1 LQGID
6 FRFEVSFGDPDRMWR
21 KSMIDVGKEIVVRI
35 GIAMLLIICSAGA
48 GFAADDP
55 RMENAHRVFKILDM
69 DGDEKVTYVEFAN
82 MKIDAF
88 SAPDRNEDNY
98 LGQDEVHIATDEFGT
113 IDRNS
118 DGKISGVE
126 FIDSRYG
133 QFEPYDANKNGE
145 VDLQELTRVL
155 AGE

>member
-1 LQGID
+1 MNTVLVCS
-6 FRFEVSFGDPDRMWR
+6 RFKPLTRLVAAACALAALT
-21 KSMIDVGKEIVVRI
+21 V
-35 GIAMLLIICSAGA
+35 AAL
-48 GFAADDP
+48 AADDA
-55 RMENAHRVFKILDM
+55 RMENARRAFKILDM

-98 LGQDEVHIATDEFGT
+98 LGQDEVFIAPDEFGT

-133 QFEPYDANKNGE
+133 QFQPYDADKNGE

-155 AGE
+155 AGG

>member
-1 LQGID
+1 MNAD
-6 FRFEVSFGDPDRMWR
+6 
-21 KSMIDVGKEIVVRI
+21 GKI
-35 GIAMLLIICSAGA
+35 
-48 GFAADDP
+48 
-55 RMENAHRVFKILDM
+55 
-69 DGDEKVTYVEFAN
+69 TYTEFAN

-88 SAPDRNEDNY
+88 SAPDRNQDNY
-98 LGQDEVHIATDEFGT
+98 LGTDEVLIVPDEFST

-133 QFEPYDANKNGE
+133 QFEPYDSDKNGE
-145 VDLQELTRVL
+145 VDLQELTRML